1 MMNIKRMILMAMVLL
16 STVSYAQNEDRRV
29 SIEPYAGLTISKM
42 DGNAIKGNKSWKTGW
57 TAGAEVEIPLSN
69 YYSITTGADYS
80 LIGTNIKM
88 YEDKYMKTKV
98 KLNDSYINIPVQLK
112 MYFRSI
118 PDLAFHMGADVGFL
132 VSAKAHGKGTSIKTM
147 DIGNGQSSLFL
158 WEQYTVRDDEDV
170 SSKFRNIIFSIP
182 VGLSYEWKNVEL
194 NATYRFEVRK
204 AISYYEYPSSMMA
217 YQDAI
222 TARNH
227 AIHITLG
234 YKFKL

>member
-1 MMNIKRMILMAMVLL
+1 M
-16 STVSYAQNEDRRV
+16 
-29 SIEPYAGLTISKM
+29 
-42 DGNAIKGNKSWKTGW
+42 
-57 TAGAEVEIPLSN
+57 
-69 YYSITTGADYS
+69 
-80 LIGTNIKM
+80 
-88 YEDKYMKTKV
+88 
-98 KLNDSYINIPVQLK
+98 
-112 MYFRSI
+112 
-118 PDLAFHMGADVGFL
+118 AFHMGADVGFL
-132 VSAKAHGKGTSIKTM
+132 ISAKAHGKGTSIKTM

>member
-42 DGNAIKGNKSWKTGW
+42 DGNAIKENKSWKTGW

-80 LIGTNIKM
+80 LTGTNIKM

-118 PDLAFHMGADVGFL
+118 PAWLSTWVQTL
-132 VSAKAHGKGTSIKTM
+132 VSWLA
-147 DIGNGQSSLFL
+147 QRL
-158 WEQYTVRDDEDV
+158 
-170 SSKFRNIIFSIP
+170 
-182 VGLSYEWKNVEL
+182 
-194 NATYRFEVRK
+194 
-204 AISYYEYPSSMMA
+204 
-217 YQDAI
+217 
-222 TARNH
+222 TARGQ
-227 AIHITLG
+227 ASKPWT
-234 YKFKL
+234 